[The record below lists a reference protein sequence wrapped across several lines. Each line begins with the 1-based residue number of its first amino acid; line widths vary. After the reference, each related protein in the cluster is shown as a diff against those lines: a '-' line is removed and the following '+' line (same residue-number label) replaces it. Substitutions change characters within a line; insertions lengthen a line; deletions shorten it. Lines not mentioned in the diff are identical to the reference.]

1 MAGHDVFISYSTLDK
16 PTADA
21 VCHGLEAEGVRCWIA
36 PRDVTP
42 GMDWQ
47 QSLLDAIAAAKA
59 VVLVF
64 TGNANASANVR
75 KEITAAFEG
84 GAVVIPFRL
93 EDIEPQGSLR
103 YHLTGVHWLDALTP
117 PLESHVRG
125 LAASVRRVL
134 GKDSGGTQDT
144 VFAPPPPPPVP
155 PPPREPPPDAL
166 RVGLMDAGTGAAVSD
181 QATARRTGPPSW
193 LVPAAVGGGIV
204 AIILFVLLIIAGL
217 MASGDDSATG
227 SGSGSASGL
236 SGSVVAS
243 GSGSASGTAV
253 NTTATLPPSP
263 ERQAAIAALRAVPAD
278 AREIDNELQPVEN
291 GPPTAIQG
299 GSVVTTQQLVLALA
313 QNQNLQQITLVDALG
328 CADHVSLPTARCAS
342 TTDNIGQLLTAAQI
356 DRDAPVVF
364 FCHGPDCPNSYVMA
378 LSAIQAG
385 WTNVF
390 WYRGGLRAWQSLGGP
405 TASPAPL
412 DPTALP
418 PVSADQPTDM
428 GQGAGAPTN

>member
-47 QSLLDAIAAAKA
+47 QSLLDAIAAARA

-103 YHLTGVHWLDALTP
+103 YHLTGVHWMDALTP
-117 PLESHVRG
+117 PLEAHVRQ
-125 LAASVRRVL
+125 LAGSVKRVL
-134 GKDSGGTQDT
+134 GRDGDAGL
-144 VFAPPPPPPVP
+144 PPPPPPP
-155 PPPREPPPDAL
+155 PPPPEDRSSQQSK
-166 RVGLMDAGTGAAVSD
+166 VGLLDSSRGAAGGAVKGTGGA
-181 QATARRTGPPSW
+181 PNW
-193 LVPAAVGGGIV
+193 LLPAAIGGGIV
-204 AIILFVLLIIAGL
+204 AVILFVLLLVAGA
-217 MASGDDSATG
+217 MMGGD
-227 SGSGSASGL
+227 SGSGSAS
-236 SGSVVAS
+236 AS
-243 GSGSASGTAV
+243 GVSASSIAASSASPVSASASAG
-253 NTTATLPPSP
+253 ATPAATQPSP
-263 ERQAAIAALRAVPAD
+263 ERLAAIAALRATPED
-278 AREIDNELQPVEN
+278 AREIDNELQPVAN
-291 GPPTAIQG
+291 GPPTSIQG

-313 QNQNLQQITLVDALG
+313 NPQHLPQITLVDALG
-328 CADHVSLPTARCAS
+328 CADHVSIPTARCAS
-342 TTDNIGQLLTAAQI
+342 TSENIAQLLTAAQI
-356 DRDAPVVF
+356 EQDAPVVF

-385 WTNVF
+385 WSNVF
-390 WYRGGLRAWQSLGGP
+390 WYRGGLRAWQSLNGP
-405 TASPAPL
+405 TATPTPL
-412 DPTALP
+412 DPNAGSSVT
-418 PVSADQPTDM
+418 DQQVDM
-428 GQGAGAPTN
+428 GQGAGGQAPTN